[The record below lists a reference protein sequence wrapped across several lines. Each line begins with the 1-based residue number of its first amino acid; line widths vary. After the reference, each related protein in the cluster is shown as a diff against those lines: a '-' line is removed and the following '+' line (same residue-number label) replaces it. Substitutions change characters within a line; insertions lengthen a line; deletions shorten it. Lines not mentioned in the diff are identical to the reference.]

1 MTCRGDDKSG
11 CAWMCQIFVIQ
22 SKEGQKLYKEYP
34 IVLVQFFYQD
44 MIVYATGDVSTQFLY
59 LQSTKLPNIQ
69 EFTIILRVV
78 FAPQDSQYS
87 LTYFVVL
94 KLDILS

>member
-1 MTCRGDDKSG
+1 MTCREDDKSR

-34 IVLVQFFYQD
+34 ILVQFFYQD

-78 FAPQDSQYS
+78 FAPQASQYP

>member
-1 MTCRGDDKSG
+1 
-11 CAWMCQIFVIQ
+11 MCQIFMIQ

-34 IVLVQFFYQD
+34 ILVQFFYQD

-78 FAPQDSQYS
+78 FAP
-87 LTYFVVL
+87 
-94 KLDILS
+94 

>member
-1 MTCRGDDKSG
+1 
-11 CAWMCQIFVIQ
+11 
-22 SKEGQKLYKEYP
+22 
-34 IVLVQFFYQD
+34 

-69 EFTIILRVV
+69 EFTIILQVV
-78 FAPQDSQYS
+78 FAPQASQYP